1 MWRVNYFRQQRQWC
15 SSDNTSTFHWSDRCT
30 KWSNVFLTVM
40 SITVSMT
47 LKPVSVSHRKNTY
60 ETHRSHD
67 KGLALIG
74 VVIWVSKQEQHNKI
88 VTVRQLMLSWCW
100 CHAKEKLKESE
111 RKKENIFLCSLTVNS
126 IVSTTSALSL
136 NELNQNKQ
144 WKFTHT
150 SMTQQQKFTLVSTM
164 WWWSYNTS
172 ALWRCQ
178 RTCAQERRQ
187 LSEWI
192 WM

>member
-1 MWRVNYFRQQRQWC
+1 MKQRVSHSHEHHCKHN
-15 SSDNTSTFHWSDRCT
+15 
-30 KWSNVFLTVM
+30 
-40 SITVSMT
+40 
-47 LKPVSVSHRKNTY
+47 PEVSVSIAHKKNAY

-88 VTVRQLMLSWCW
+88 ATVRWLTLSWCW

-111 RKKENIFLCSLTVNS
+111 RQKENIFMCSATVNN

-136 NELNQNKQ
+136 NELNHNKQ
-144 WKFTHT
+144 
-150 SMTQQQKFTLVSTM
+150 QEFTLMSTM
-164 WWWSYNTS
+164 QWWSHNTS
-172 ALWRCQ
+172 ALWRHQ
-178 RTCAQERRQ
+178 RTCTQERRQ